1 MAKKASEV
9 LAPTLPE
16 ITNHAGVRIVV
27 EAMLDSHKPLI
38 GFQGM
43 GDLTY
48 MLGGIYHEL
57 PPRLV
62 DFLRFMERVEVFVD
76 LKLVAEMVALRDENL
91 GSLSLSNAYQAVG
104 VAGESEGQVHDWY
117 FGEPDV
123 KSALIQD
130 GSICIHD
137 AGRGVADCEPKR
149 TTPT

>member
-27 EAMLDSHKPLI
+27 EAVLDSHKPLI
-38 GFQGM
+38 GFQGL

-48 MLGGIYHEL
+48 MLGGIYQEL
-57 PPRLV
+57 PPRLA
-62 DFLRFMERVEVFVD
+62 DFLRFMERVDVFVD
-76 LKLVAEMVALRDENL
+76 LKLVAELPALREENL
-91 GSLSLSNAYQAVG
+91 GSLSLSNAYQAVRAVCG
-104 VAGESEGQVHDWY
+104 SDGQVHDWY

-137 AGRGVADCEPKR
+137 AGNDRAMCSP
-149 TTPT
+149 